1 MNHRI
6 LILPLAAAVITG
18 LVLWRMDRQPQRVDS
33 PAAQAAVRR
42 LAPRFELYDQHSQL
56 VKFERYL
63 GRTRLLLLFTADTPA
78 AEHALAR
85 QLLEHHAEIENAGVQ
100 IVVVGTATPFANRE
114 AEKQLGTAFPFPV
127 LTDVDRTSPVPAPTH
142 RRWGLID
149 GETREV
155 QSALFVIDRDG
166 TVAWAQTAPQPV
178 ADPARTIAE
187 IAQGNFS
194 LSVER

>member
-1 MNHRI
+1 MKYRV
-6 LILPLAAAVITG
+6 LILPLAAAVIGG
-18 LVLWRMDRQPQRVDS
+18 LVVWRMNRESMLSDS
-33 PAAQAAVRR
+33 PVTRTTDRR

-78 AEHALAR
+78 AEHSLAR
-85 QLLEHHAEIENAGVQ
+85 QLLERHADIANAGVQ

-114 AEKQLGTAFPFPV
+114 AEKQFGSEFPFPV
-127 LTDVDRTSPVPAPTH
+127 LTDVDRQSPEPAPAH

-149 GETREV
+149 GETQEV
-155 QSALFVIDRDG
+155 RSALFIIDRDG

-178 ADPARTIAE
+178 ADPDRTVAE
-187 IAQGNFS
+187 IAQGNWPIHG
-194 LSVER
+194 R

>member
-1 MNHRI
+1 MKYRV
-6 LILPLAAAVITG
+6 LILPLAAAVIAG
-18 LVLWRMDRQPQRVDS
+18 LVVWRMSRQPQRAGS
-33 PAAQAAVRR
+33 PAMHTAVRR

-63 GRTRLLLLFTADTPA
+63 GRTRLLLLFTADMPA
-78 AEHALAR
+78 AEHPLAR
-85 QLLEHHAEIENAGVQ
+85 QLLAHHAEFENAGVQ

-114 AEKQLGTAFPFPV
+114 AEKQLDAKFPFPV
-127 LTDVDRTSPVPAPTH
+127 LTDVDRNSPQPTPTH

-149 GETREV
+149 AETREV
-155 QSALFVIDRDG
+155 QSALFAIDRDG

-178 ADPARTIAE
+178 AEPAHTISK

-194 LSVER
+194 VER